1 MNAGA
6 EALLTPETAKVS
18 YLSSYAFNP
27 STRPFSLGT
36 TVGFL
41 NSTAKNARFYEMGG
55 ISATSD
61 PMVMEQSKIISNLFP
76 ENTTLTA
83 ESTENDLIL
92 FGVDDSL
99 YPASNTIYGFKY
111 YTQGDK
117 RVQSAWFKWTLPNNI
132 TFHTIMDDVYY
143 AVLTDGTNYTL
154 ERFDLKLNSDT
165 LMIGTSPDENRIH
178 LDTKKTIASNAITY
192 NTSTDKSTFSLGA
205 GYYSS
210 NTLTAYIATDSDNAG
225 KSYDIVSGDI
235 SGSGDSR
242 TITLSGN
249 WKTST
254 KDGSAVS
261 TDIIIGYE
269 YEMEVQLPKIYMTQ
283 ASGESIQSDTR
294 GSLVIHRLNFAF
306 GDVGVIDVTLKRRG
320 RNDYTN
326 TYESIEWD
334 NYKIDEKS
342 IADDYIH
349 TIPVYDR
356 NTNLD
361 VILKS
366 NHPSPASVH
375 SMNWEGAYSP
385 RYYQRV

>member
-1 MNAGA
+1 
-6 EALLTPETAKVS
+6 
-18 YLSSYAFNP
+18 
-27 STRPFSLGT
+27 
-36 TVGFL
+36 
-41 NSTAKNARFYEMGG
+41 
-55 ISATSD
+55 
-61 PMVMEQSKIISNLFP
+61 
-76 ENTTLTA
+76 
-83 ESTENDLIL
+83 
-92 FGVDDSL
+92 
-99 YPASNTIYGFKY
+99 
-111 YTQGDK
+111 
-117 RVQSAWFKWTLPNNI
+117 
-132 TFHTIMDDVYY
+132 
-143 AVLTDGTNYTL
+143 
-154 ERFDLKLNSDT
+154 
-165 LMIGTSPDENRIH
+165 MIGTSPDENRIH
-178 LDTKKTIASNAITY
+178 LDTKKTIASSAITY
-192 NTSTDKSTFSLGA
+192 NAATDKSSFSLGS

-210 NTLTAYIATDSDNAG
+210 NTLTAYVATDSDDAG

-254 KDGSAVS
+254 KDGSAVN

-283 ASGESIQSDTR
+283 TSGESIQSDTR
-294 GSLVIHRLNFAF
+294 GSLIIHRLNFAF